1 MSASPNTPWISPE
14 GASSHPAKLLKPP
27 ESRARWPL
35 YLLLA
40 LAVLVAAWLGRPQPQ
55 KTLAPSV
62 TTIRAARGVIQNTRR
77 LAGSITAKRF
87 VNIGAPVLQ
96 GPDTGRGLTLIF
108 LAPS

>member
-14 GASSHPAKLLKPP
+14 GAHSHPAKPVKPS
-27 ESRARWPL
+27 ESRTQWPL
-35 YLLLA
+35 YVLLA
-40 LAVLVAAWLGRPQPQ
+40 LVVLAAAWFFRPQPA
-55 KTLAPSV
+55 KTVAPSV

-77 LAGSITAKRF
+77 LAGSITARRF

-108 LAPS
+108 LAA